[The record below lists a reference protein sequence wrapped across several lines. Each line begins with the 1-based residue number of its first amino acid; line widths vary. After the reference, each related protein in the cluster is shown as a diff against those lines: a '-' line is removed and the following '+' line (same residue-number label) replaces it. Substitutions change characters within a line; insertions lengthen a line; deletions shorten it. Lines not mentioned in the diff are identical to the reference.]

1 MSNHVYSARLNV
13 TLSHWCQLVP
23 LFETISVRTIRQKRF
38 NQTQV
43 EIVDAPHLCS
53 PNEDFGRRNNR
64 TVSVNH
70 KYRLVDE
77 MSEMEIVQKRG

>member
-13 TLSHWCQLVP
+13 TLSQWCQLVP

-43 EIVDAPHLCS
+43 EIVDAPIYAPQTKSLEEETKERSCI
-53 PNEDFGRRNNR
+53 F
-64 TVSVNH
+64 
-70 KYRLVDE
+70 
-77 MSEMEIVQKRG
+77 